1 MSLCT
6 YEAKINEL
14 RIRNK
19 FYRLSLSLVMWVGR
33 ELEQETEREKVVMK
47 MSPLPLPHKFMQ
59 GMR

>member
-19 FYRLSLSLVMWVGR
+19 FYPLSLGNVGR
-33 ELEQETEREKVVMK
+33 RRARARDRERERVVMK
-47 MSPLPLPHKFMQ
+47 MPPLPLPHKFMQ